1 LTVLLAV
8 GLAGCVSTAA
18 RPAPAS
24 GPRDDAWVERT
35 LASLSLRQKVA
46 QMVMP
51 WVSGGYTAVDS
62 DEFTR
67 VRQWVERDQVG
78 GLIFSVGLPH
88 SYAARANE
96 LQSVAT
102 VPLLIASDMEN
113 GPGMRMSGIYSYPHL
128 LPQGGGTAFPPLMAL
143 GAAESD
149 SLAYALGR
157 VMAREARAVGVH
169 VTFGPVLD
177 VNSNPANPIINIR
190 SFGEDPI
197 AVGRLGRAYI
207 RGAREGGLL
216 TTAKHFPGHGDTES
230 DSHREL
236 PVIRASRARLDSVE
250 LRPYRDAVSE
260 GVDGIMTAHI
270 AVSGVLGDQAPPATL
285 SPYFMTDLLRRDMGF
300 RGLLVTDALD
310 MGGVINQYGDAEA
323 AVLSVLAGA
332 DVMLMPRDVPVA
344 IDAVVAAVQSGR
356 IAEARIDASVRRIL
370 TAKARS
376 GLSRARTVSL
386 DSVVRIVGTRDHAEL
401 ARTIAE
407 RSITLVRDQRAVVP
421 LSPALRR
428 LLVVTYTE
436 PGDPAGALTFTAGL
450 QRGGRVIA
458 AARVD
463 ARTTAEEL
471 AALAARVDSVDAVI
485 VAAVAAPLEG
495 SGSIGPRG
503 RFPEFVQALSRGTK
517 PMVVVSLGSP
527 YLLTVFPEAPAYL
540 LAWGSVDAS
549 QEAAAR
555 ALLGETSIAGRL
567 PVSLPPFHARG
578 EGLRRPA
585 LIARH

>member
-24 GPRDDAWVERT
+24 APRDDAWVERT

-197 AVGRLGRAYI
+197 AVGR
-207 RGAREGGLL
+207 
-216 TTAKHFPGHGDTES
+216 
-230 DSHREL
+230 
-236 PVIRASRARLDSVE
+236 
-250 LRPYRDAVSE
+250 
-260 GVDGIMTAHI
+260 M
-270 AVSGVLGDQAPPATL
+270 
-285 SPYFMTDLLRRDMGF
+285 
-300 RGLLVTDALD
+300 
-310 MGGVINQYGDAEA
+310 
-323 AVLSVLAGA
+323 
-332 DVMLMPRDVPVA
+332 
-344 IDAVVAAVQSGR
+344 
-356 IAEARIDASVRRIL
+356 
-370 TAKARS
+370 
-376 GLSRARTVSL
+376 
-386 DSVVRIVGTRDHAEL
+386 
-401 ARTIAE
+401 
-407 RSITLVRDQRAVVP
+407 
-421 LSPALRR
+421 
-428 LLVVTYTE
+428 
-436 PGDPAGALTFTAGL
+436 
-450 QRGGRVIA
+450 
-458 AARVD
+458 
-463 ARTTAEEL
+463 
-471 AALAARVDSVDAVI
+471 
-485 VAAVAAPLEG
+485 
-495 SGSIGPRG
+495 
-503 RFPEFVQALSRGTK
+503 
-517 PMVVVSLGSP
+517 
-527 YLLTVFPEAPAYL
+527 
-540 LAWGSVDAS
+540 
-549 QEAAAR
+549 
-555 ALLGETSIAGRL
+555 
-567 PVSLPPFHARG
+567 
-578 EGLRRPA
+578 
-585 LIARH
+585 